1 MKVQPK
7 VIHILANGKKVK
19 SIEGHVVPQDSP
31 AYDIIFRAY
40 TKKDLDQEATETTK

>member
-1 MKVQPK
+1 MKTQPK

-31 AYDIIFRAY
+31 AYEIIFRCGI
-40 TKKDLDQEATETTK
+40 DRLHQEAERGQK

>member
-19 SIEGHVVPQDSP
+19 SIAGHVVPQDNP
-31 AYDIIFRAY
+31 VYEVILRAY
-40 TKKDLDQEATETTK
+40 KNDLDQEATETTK